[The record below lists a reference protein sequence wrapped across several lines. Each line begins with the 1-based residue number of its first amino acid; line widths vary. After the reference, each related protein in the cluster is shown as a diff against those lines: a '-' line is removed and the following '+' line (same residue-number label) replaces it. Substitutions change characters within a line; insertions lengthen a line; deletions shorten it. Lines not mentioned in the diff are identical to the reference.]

1 MGRILGVDY
10 GESRIGLALSDETK
24 TIAFP
29 FKTIKNKNINFL
41 LDLLKKLCSEK
52 NIESVVIGLPLGMNG
67 KDTNQTKNVRIFSKS
82 ISILGLPI
90 FFQDERLTS
99 KSAKKSLIKQNIKTG
114 HNKEKIDEIAA
125 TIFLQQFLD
134 INKKI

>member
-10 GESRIGLALSDETK
+10 GEIRIGLALSDNTK
-24 TIAFP
+24 RIAFP
-29 FKTIKNKNINFL
+29 FKTIKNKNIDIL
-41 LDLLKKLCSEK
+41 LDVFKKLSFEK
-52 NIESVVIGLPLGMNG
+52 NIDSIVIGLPLGMNG
-67 KDTNQTKNVRIFSKS
+67 KDTPQTKNVRIFSKS

-99 KSAKKSLIKQNIKTG
+99 ISAKKSLIKQNVKTG

-134 INKKI
+134 MNN

>member
-10 GESRIGLALSDETK
+10 GESRIGLAISDKTK
-24 TIAFP
+24 SIAFP
-29 FKTIKNKNINFL
+29 FKTIRNENINLL
-41 LDLLKKLCSEK
+41 LDFFKRLNSEK

-67 KDTNQTKNVRIFSKS
+67 RDTQQTKNVRLFSKS
-82 ISILGLPI
+82 IRTLGLPI

-99 KSAKKSLIKQNIKTG
+99 LSAKKSLIKQNIKTG

-134 INKKI
+134 MNN

>member
-10 GESRIGLALSDETK
+10 GESRIGLALSDNTK
-24 TIAFP
+24 CIAFP
-29 FKTIKNKNINFL
+29 LKTIKNKNIDSI
-41 LDLLKKLCSEK
+41 LDFFRKLNSEK
-52 NIESVVIGLPLGMNG
+52 NIESIVIGLPLGMNG
-67 KDTNQTKNVRIFSKS
+67 KDTHQTKKVRIFSKS
-82 ISILGLPI
+82 MGILGLPI

-99 KSAKKSLIKQNIKTG
+99 ISAKKSLIKQNIKTG

-134 INKKI
+134 MNN

>member
-10 GESRIGLALSDETK
+10 GEIRIGLALSDNTK
-24 TIAFP
+24 RIAFP
-29 FKTIKNKNINFL
+29 FKTIKNKNIDIL
-41 LDLLKKLCSEK
+41 LDVFRKLSFEK
-52 NIESVVIGLPLGMNG
+52 NIDSIVIGLPLGMNG
-67 KDTNQTKNVRIFSKS
+67 KDTPQTKNVRIFSKS

-99 KSAKKSLIKQNIKTG
+99 ISAKKSLIKQNVKTG

-134 INKKI
+134 MNN

>member
-10 GESRIGLALSDETK
+10 GEIRIGLALSDHTK
-24 TIAFP
+24 RIAFP
-29 FKTIKNKNINFL
+29 FKTVKNKNIDLL
-41 LDLLKKLCSEK
+41 LDFFRNLNSEK
-52 NIESVVIGLPLGMNG
+52 NIESIVIGLPLGMNG
-67 KDTNQTKNVRIFSKS
+67 KDTLQTKNVRIFSKS

-99 KSAKKSLIKQNIKTG
+99 ISAKKSLIKQNVKTG

-134 INKKI
+134 INK

>member
-10 GESRIGLALSDETK
+10 GESRIGLALSDASK

-41 LDLLKKLCSEK
+41 LDFFRKLNFEK
-52 NIESVVIGLPLGMNG
+52 SIESIVIGLPLGMNG
-67 KDTNQTKNVRIFSKS
+67 KDTHQTKNVRIFSES
-82 ISILGLPI
+82 IGILGLPI
-90 FFQDERLTS
+90 FLQDERLTTV
-99 KSAKKSLIKQNIKTG
+99 SAKKSLIKQNIKTG
-114 HNKEKIDEIAA
+114 HNKEKIDERAA

-134 INKKI
+134 MNN

>member
-10 GESRIGLALSDETK
+10 GEIRIGLSLSDNTK
-24 TIAFP
+24 RIAFP
-29 FKTIKNKNINFL
+29 FKTIKNKNIDFL
-41 LDLLKKLCSEK
+41 LDFFRKLNSEK
-52 NIESVVIGLPLGMNG
+52 NIESIVIGLPLGMNG
-67 KDTNQTKNVRIFSKS
+67 KDTLQTKNVRIFSKS
-82 ISILGLPI
+82 LSILGLPI

-99 KSAKKSLIKQNIKTG
+99 LSAKKSLIKQNIKTG

-134 INKKI
+134 MNN

>member
-10 GESRIGLALSDETK
+10 GEIRIGLALSDKTK
-24 TIAFP
+24 RIAFP
-29 FKTIKNKNINFL
+29 FKTIKNKNIDLL
-41 LDLLKKLCSEK
+41 LDFFRKLNFEK
-52 NIESVVIGLPLGMNG
+52 NIDSIVIGLPLGMNG
-67 KDTNQTKNVRIFSKS
+67 KDTLQTKNVRIFSKS
-82 ISILGLPI
+82 LSILGLPI

-99 KSAKKSLIKQNIKTG
+99 LSAKKSLIKQNIKTG

-134 INKKI
+134 MNN